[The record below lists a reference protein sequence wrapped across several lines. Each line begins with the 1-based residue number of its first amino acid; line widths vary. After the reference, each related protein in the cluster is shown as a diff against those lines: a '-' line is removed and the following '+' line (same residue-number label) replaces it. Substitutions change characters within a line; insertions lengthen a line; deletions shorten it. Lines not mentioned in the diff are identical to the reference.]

1 MLLNGILSN
10 NYFLSKINKNTTR
23 MCKTCNNEIE
33 NSKHLI
39 FECRNVQFI
48 WKSVSN
54 NIGFNIKWKH
64 IVVGF
69 FSVRNKNIAVLKG
82 IVSKLT
88 IKFWICQ
95 KCGKLKD
102 YN

>member
-33 NSKHLI
+33 NSKHVI

-48 WKSVSN
+48 WKSVCN
-54 NIGFNIKWKH
+54 YIGFNIKWKH

-69 FSVRNKNIAVLKG
+69 FSVRNETTAVL
-82 IVSKLT
+82 VAFLL
-88 IKFWICQ
+88 F
-95 KCGKLKD
+95 D
-102 YN
+102 